1 MSADSDPPSE
11 GASLRVATGSAL
23 LRHET
28 GMHARPAVK
37 LTKLAKRFSARIEFS
52 PSPDG
57 PWIDAKSIVKVL
69 AAKTSRDT
77 LLHFRAKGED
87 AKDAVE
93 SLVQLVEQDFPDDR

>member
-11 GASLRVATGSAL
+11 DAILRVATGSAL

-28 GMHARPAVK
+28 GLHARPAVK

-87 AKDAVE
+87 AKAAVE
-93 SLVQLVEQDFPDDR
+93 ALVQLVEQDFPDDR